1 MLADPTN
8 VVFERPAAYTGATVE
23 AILEMQSAK
32 EAAAAAAAAPGL
44 GQVKAEL

>member
-23 AILEMQSAK
+23 AILREMQSAK
-32 EAAAAAAAAPGL
+32 EAAAAAAAPGL